1 MDTAIGDLQASK
13 QDWASLGIQSK
24 LVLLSDLRVKAGTHA
39 RRWVEA
45 AVKAKGLSMDS
56 PLAGEEWL
64 AGPFGFI
71 DSVNAIETTLSRI
84 STGEN
89 VLKGVDVHARPNGQL
104 VLDVLPFAPSD
115 NLLFS
120 GSSAQVWMQPDVT
133 SESLAA
139 TVGSFYRK
147 ENPGGAVCLILG
159 AGNVGSIA
167 ALDVLYEM
175 FNEGEVAILKMNP
188 VNDYLGEIFED
199 IFEDFVSAGYLR
211 FAYGGGD
218 VGEYLT
224 SHVGV
229 DSIHLT
235 GSAVTYNAIRYGS
248 GQEGE
253 ANRLADTPVNQKP
266 ISAEL
271 GGVSPTIV
279 VAGDWS
285 RADLRFQAENV
296 VTQKMSNSGFNC
308 IATQVLILPESWAL
322 TDAFIDEVRRLLAGL
337 ADRDSYYPGADER
350 CEMIISGSGVVESFG
365 DTAKRYLVTG
375 LDATATTDAAF
386 TTEYFAPAL
395 SVVLLASRDVP
406 SYITAATEFANSVLV
421 GSLGAS
427 IIVHPKTEKALP
439 EEIDGMIAGLR
450 YGGIGVNTW
459 SASVYLLSRCPWG
472 AFPGNVPTDVG
483 SGIGVVHNT
492 LMLDRTQKSVARA
505 PFAPSHRTLTK
516 GEFHLAP
523 KPVFFVSNKQM
534 HNVGERLVD
543 YAVSGKTSDMMRV
556 VSSAMRG

>member
-1 MDTAIGDLQASK
+1 
-13 QDWASLGIQSK
+13 
-24 LVLLSDLRVKAGTHA
+24 
-39 RRWVEA
+39 
-45 AVKAKGLSMDS
+45 
-56 PLAGEEWL
+56 
-64 AGPFGFI
+64 
-71 DSVNAIETTLSRI
+71 
-84 STGEN
+84 
-89 VLKGVDVHARPNGQL
+89 
-104 VLDVLPFAPSD
+104 
-115 NLLFS
+115 
-120 GSSAQVWMQPDVT
+120 
-133 SESLAA
+133 
-139 TVGSFYRK
+139 
-147 ENPGGAVCLILG
+147 
-159 AGNVGSIA
+159 
-167 ALDVLYEM
+167 
-175 FNEGEVAILKMNP
+175 
-188 VNDYLGEIFED
+188 
-199 IFEDFVSAGYLR
+199 
-211 FAYGGGD
+211 
-218 VGEYLT
+218 
-224 SHVGV
+224 
-229 DSIHLT
+229 
-235 GSAVTYNAIRYGS
+235 
-248 GQEGE
+248 
-253 ANRLADTPVNQKP
+253 
-266 ISAEL
+266 
-271 GGVSPTIV
+271 
-279 VAGDWS
+279 
-285 RADLRFQAENV
+285 
-296 VTQKMSNSGFNC
+296 
-308 IATQVLILPESWAL
+308 
-322 TDAFIDEVRRLLAGL
+322 
-337 ADRDSYYPGADER
+337 
-350 CEMIISGSGVVESFG
+350 MIISGSGVVESFG

-427 IIVHPKTEKALP
+427 IIVHPKTEKAFP